1 MLCSSA
7 TLPVTIRS
15 VTENNKVDR
24 RVAQFC
30 LPIGA
35 TCNMDGSALYLA
47 VVVIFMANLEK
58 MSLSFG
64 EMILTA

>member
-1 MLCSSA
+1 M
-7 TLPVTIRS
+7 
-15 VTENNKVDR
+15 DR

-35 TCNMDGSALYLA
+35 TCNMDGSALYFA
-47 VVVIFMANLEK
+47 AVVIFLANLEN

-64 EMILTA
+64 EVILTA

>member
-1 MLCSSA
+1 M
-7 TLPVTIRS
+7 
-15 VTENNKVDR
+15 DR

-35 TCNMDGSALYLA
+35 TCNMDGSALNSA
-47 VVVIFMANLEK
+47 VVVIFLSNLEN

-64 EMILTA
+64 EVILTA